1 MEQTK
6 KSNYIDTLY
15 LAILEAVVALIIVLV
30 YLAIGRLQFTIVLGA
45 ILGAIVTVVNFLI
58 LSVTVNN
65 AINKY
70 LALRGDKEMSDEE
83 AEKFAKQNSI
93 KIQNAVSKSYV
104 LRTALMLGTLVLAF
118 ITKWFDPL
126 AALIPLLMYKPLIYV
141 IEFIKKKRGE

>member
-6 KSNYIDTLY
+6 KNNYIDTLY
-15 LAILEAVVALIIVLV
+15 LAILEGITAAIIVLV
-30 YLAIGRLQFTIVLGA
+30 YLAIGRLQSTVILGA
-45 ILGAIVTVVNFLI
+45 ILGAIVTVINFLI

-70 LALRGDKEMSDEE
+70 LALRGDKELSEEE
-83 AEKFAKQNSI
+83 AEKFAKQHSV
-93 KIQNAVSKSYV
+93 KIQNAITKSYI
-104 LRTALMLGTLVLAF
+104 LRTALMFGALVLAF

-141 IEFIKKKRGE
+141 IEIIKRKRGE